1 MGRLMF
7 NRLLRFIAAPVI
19 MESTLPPTHGIKMSS
34 PLNLLPY
41 LSSLALRRRWLM
53 LAMLLPLHLA
63 VLLGIDDPWTRA
75 LLIFHLGIFLLWQPM
90 WRGEREISTGILM
103 LIGVACTSVVLWLNW
118 WLIAFWLGVLF
129 ALVGGRVFSF
139 RATWLRWFYLAAMF
153 YLLAL
158 LLLWVTPHLFAPNMI
173 TPTLRSLM
181 QYAPPLIL
189 LGMAIMPV
197 ENESIGT
204 SQAVD
209 FLYSTMLFLLMV
221 ALVLSSFT
229 YMTLGKTD
237 YLEALLRALFSLA
250 ALLLT
255 LGWLWNPRFGFS
267 GLRHLFS
274 GYLLNVGTPLD
285 QWLTDLAQAAE
296 MEHDATGFLEV
307 AARQLAALPWI
318 KGVAWQSPN
327 GDGKLGEDSSN
338 PLQLETGQLHFELA
352 ASYRISPSLLLH
364 TRLLV
369 QIIGRFYEAK
379 RREHTLRQMTRL
391 QAIYETGSRL
401 THDIKNL
408 LQSLYSLTSA
418 GQQAAQTGQTVDFQK
433 MLNNQ
438 LPELSQ
444 RLEQTLNKL
453 KVPQKESSG
462 EYVVAAVWWKAL
474 RNRYDGRSVEF
485 IGNLIS
491 AQPVPSAVFE
501 NVAENLLDNARR
513 KRLTQANINITVRFS
528 AGDSVTLTVCDDGEP
543 VPEKIVAKLF
553 QNTVS
558 SETGLG
564 IGLYQAYRWAE
575 QHGYALCLK
584 SNERGAVCFELAQG
598 NVGARHASPV
608 SV

>member
-1 MGRLMF
+1 
-7 NRLLRFIAAPVI
+7 
-19 MESTLPPTHGIKMSS
+19 MSS

-41 LSSLALRRRWLM
+41 LSGLALRRRWLM

-63 VLLGIDDPWTRA
+63 VLLGIDDIWTRA

-90 WRGEREISTGILM
+90 WRGERNVTTGVLV
-103 LIGVACTSVVLWLNW
+103 LIGIACTSVVLWLNW
-118 WLIAFWLGVLF
+118 WLVAFWLGVLF

-158 LLLWVTPHLFAPNMI
+158 LLLWVTPHLFAPGMI
-173 TPTLRSLM
+173 TPTLRGLM
-181 QYAPPLIL
+181 QYALPLVL
-189 LGMAIMPV
+189 LGMAVMPV
-197 ENESIGT
+197 ENESIGS

-209 FLYSTMLFLLMV
+209 FLYSVMLFLLIV

-250 ALLLT
+250 ALLLAM
-255 LGWLWNPRFGFS
+255 GWLWNPRFGFS
-267 GLRHLFS
+267 GLQHQFS
-274 GYLLNVGTPLD
+274 RYLLNVGTPLD
-285 QWLTDLAQAAE
+285 QWLTDLSQAAE
-296 MEHDATGFLEV
+296 IERDAMGFLEV
-307 AARQLAALPWI
+307 AARQLADLPWV

-327 GDGKLGEDSSN
+327 GDGRLGENSGY
-338 PLQLETGQLHFELA
+338 PVQLEAGQLRIELA
-352 ASYRISPSLLLH
+352 TRYPLSTSVLLH

-418 GQQAAQTGQTVDFQK
+418 GQQAAQTGQTADFQK
-433 MLNNQ
+433 MLNSQ

-444 RLEQTLNKL
+444 RLELTLNKL

-462 EYVVAAVWWKAL
+462 EYLAATVWWEAL
-474 RNRYDGRSVEF
+474 QNRHDGRSVEF
-485 IGNLIS
+485 IGNLVS

-513 KRLTQANINITVRFS
+513 KRLTQANVNITVHFS
-528 AGDSVTLTVCDDGEP
+528 VGDSVTLTVCDSGDSIP
-543 VPEKIVAKLF
+543 AKIAAKLF
-553 QNTVS
+553 QNTIS

-575 QHGYALCLK
+575 QHGYTLRLK
-584 SNERGAVCFELAQG
+584 SNQKGAVCFELVQG
-598 NVGARHASPV
+598 KM
-608 SV
+608 

>member
-1 MGRLMF
+1 M
-7 NRLLRFIAAPVI
+7 P
-19 MESTLPPTHGIKMSS
+19 
-34 PLNLLPY
+34 PLNPLSY

-90 WRGEREISTGILM
+90 WRGERKVTAGVMM
-103 LIGVACTSVVLWLNW
+103 LIGIACAGVLLWLNW

-158 LLLWVTPHLFAPNMI
+158 LLLWVTPHLFAPGMI

-181 QYAPPLIL
+181 QYALPLVL

-197 ENESIGT
+197 ENESTGS

-209 FLYSTMLFLLMV
+209 FLYSTMLFLLIV

-250 ALLLT
+250 ALLLA
-255 LGWLWNPRFGFS
+255 LGWLWNPRSGFS
-267 GLRHLFS
+267 GLQHLFS
-274 GYLLNVGTPLD
+274 RYLLNVGTPLD
-285 QWLTDLAQAAE
+285 QWLTNLSQAAE
-296 MEHDATGFLEV
+296 MERDASSFLEV
-307 AARQLAALPWI
+307 AVQQLAALPWI

-338 PLQLETGQLHFELA
+338 PIQLETGQLHFELA
-352 ASYRISPSLLLH
+352 ARYRISPSLLLH

-418 GQQAAQTGQTVDFQK
+418 GQQAAQTGQTADFQK

-462 EYVVAAVWWKAL
+462 EYLAAAVWWESL
-474 RNRYDGRSVEF
+474 QNRYAGRNVEF
-485 IGNLIS
+485 IGDLIS

-513 KRLTQANINITVRFS
+513 KRLTEANINITVHFS
-528 AGDSVTLTVCDDGEP
+528 VSDSVTLTVCDNGEP
-543 VPEKIVAKLF
+543 IPARIAAKLF
-553 QNTVS
+553 QNTIS

-575 QHGYALCLK
+575 QHGYTLRLK
-584 SNERGAVCFELAQG
+584 NNEKGAVCFELAQG

>member
-1 MGRLMF
+1 MPAL
-7 NRLLRFIAAPVI
+7 
-19 MESTLPPTHGIKMSS
+19 SS
-34 PLNLLPY
+34 PLSY
-41 LSSLALRRRWLM
+41 LFSLALRRRWLM
-53 LAMLLPLHLA
+53 LAMLLLLHLA
-63 VLLGIDDPWTRA
+63 ALLGINDPWTRA
-75 LLIFHLGIFLLWQPM
+75 LLISHLGIFLLWQPM
-90 WRGEREISTGILM
+90 WRGEREISAGILM

-139 RATWLRWFYLAAMF
+139 RTTWLRWFYLAAMF
-153 YLLAL
+153 YLLVL
-158 LLLWVTPHLFAPNMI
+158 LLLWVTPHLFAPGMI

-181 QYAPPLIL
+181 QYVPPLIL

-197 ENESIGT
+197 ENESIGA

-209 FLYSTMLFLLMV
+209 FLYSVMLFLLIV

-250 ALLLT
+250 ALLLA
-255 LGWLWNPRFGFS
+255 LGWLWNPRFGFT
-267 GLRHLFS
+267 GLQHLFS
-274 GYLLNVGTPLD
+274 RYLLNVGTPLD
-285 QWLTDLAQAAE
+285 QWLADLSQAAE
-296 MEHDATGFLEV
+296 MEHDATGFLEI
-307 AARQLAALPWI
+307 ATQQLAALPWV
-318 KGVAWQSPN
+318 KGVTWQSPN
-327 GDGKLGEDSSN
+327 GDGKLGEDSSS
-338 PLQLETGQLHFELA
+338 PIQLETGQLHFGLA
-352 ASYRISPSLLLH
+352 THYRISPSLLLH

-379 RREHTLRQMTRL
+379 RRERTLRQMTRL

-418 GQQAAQTGQTVDFQK
+418 GQQAAQTGQTMDFQK

-462 EYVVAAVWWKAL
+462 KYIAATVWWETL
-474 RNRYDGRSVEF
+474 RNRYNGRRVEF
-485 IGNLIS
+485 IGELVS

-513 KRLTQANINITVRFS
+513 KRLTQENINITVRFS
-528 AGDSVTLTVCDDGEP
+528 VGNSVTLTVCDNGEP
-543 VPEKIVAKLF
+543 VPGKIAARIF
-553 QNTVS
+553 QNTIS

-575 QHGYALCLK
+575 QHGYTLRLK
-584 SNERGAVCFELAQG
+584 NNEKGAVCFELAQG
-598 NVGARHASPV
+598 KSTATVPLPPSG
-608 SV
+608 